1 MRIYRNCEHA
11 ASETKRE
18 LAEMGVDVQVET
30 MQDKYVADNPEYLTK
45 ELIAYSYAIRDVK
58 DKDKLLEAFEKE
70 EGKAWAEAEFKDRV
84 SGLKLNPGNAWEIR
98 KDVWE
103 EFLHDGKFSYTYSE
117 RFADQVEKVINTLK
131 ENRTCRNGI
140 IAMWDP
146 GIDIE
151 RIGGKQRVPC
161 TMYYQPLIRN
171 GRLNM
176 IYNIRS
182 NDLYEHWAYDVW
194 LAIALQEYIA
204 EKVGVEVGTFYQ
216 FIGSLH
222 SYAYKSRG
230 VF

>member
-1 MRIYRNCEHA
+1 MRIYRNCKHA

-45 ELIAYSYAIRDVK
+45 ELIAYSYAIRDTS
-58 DKDKLLEAFEKE
+58 DKDELLKAFGKEK
-70 EGKAWAEAEFKDRV
+70 GIAWAEAEFAERI
-84 SGLKLNPGNAWEIR
+84 GQQKLNPGGAYKIR
-98 KDVWE
+98 DDVWN
-103 EFLHDGKFSYTYSE
+103 EFIHEGKFSYTYSE
-117 RFADQVEKVINTLK
+117 RLGDQIEKVINTLK

-140 IAMWDP
+140 MAMWDLN
-146 GIDIE
+146 IDID

-194 LAIALQEYIA
+194 LAIRLQEYIA
-204 EKVGVEVGTFYQ
+204 EQVGVEVGTFYQ

-222 SYAYKSRG
+222 SYAYKSKG